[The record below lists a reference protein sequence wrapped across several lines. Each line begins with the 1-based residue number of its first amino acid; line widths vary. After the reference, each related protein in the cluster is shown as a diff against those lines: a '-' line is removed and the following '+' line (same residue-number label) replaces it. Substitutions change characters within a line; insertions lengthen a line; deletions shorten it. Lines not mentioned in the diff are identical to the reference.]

1 MIQKRWTIK
10 EANPEWAQA
19 LYESLKIHP
28 VLCRILASRGVSNF
42 QEAKDFFRTNE
53 THLLNPFLMKG
64 MQKSID
70 RIHQAITNNE
80 KILIYGDYD
89 VDGTTS
95 VAVVYQFFKT
105 IIGNQSEAFNLKP
118 QIEFYIPH
126 RFSEGYGVSQ
136 KGIDYAIEQNFK
148 LIITLDCGIKSVDL
162 VEYANQH
169 NIDTIVSDHHL
180 PGEIIPNAFA
190 ILNPKQ
196 ADCPYPY
203 KELCGCGIGYKII
216 SAYAAQYNIDQEI
229 VNYHLDL
236 VATAIA
242 ADIVP
247 ITGENRTLCVL
258 GLQKAN
264 DNPSVPLQALKTIS
278 KHEKEFTITDLVFII
293 APRVNAA
300 GRMDDAKKAVELFIE
315 TDVEKAKE
323 LASILQEDNNDRK
336 DIDRMTT
343 LEALDMIAEKMEF
356 QNRKSTVVYDENWH
370 KGIVGIVASR
380 IIEHHYKPTIVL
392 TLSNGKITGSARS
405 IKGFNMF
412 EGLNQCADYLEN
424 YGGHYFAAGL
434 TMKEENLEPFKLRF
448 DEVVKATVPDE
459 LFFPEIEVDAEIN
472 FNDINDHFLKI
483 LNQFAPHG
491 PENMKPIFMTK
502 HVLDYQGFSTIVKEK
517 HLRFV
522 VYQNG
527 SKTINGIG
535 FNMAEKID
543 VIKSKQPFE
552 ILFHIEENTWN
563 GNTSIQLKVI
573 DIRQ

>member
-1 MIQKRWTIK
+1 MIQKRWTTK
-10 EANPEWAQA
+10 EADPEWTKS

-28 VLCRILASRGVSNF
+28 ILCRILASRGIRNF
-42 QEAKDFFRTNE
+42 QEAKDFFRTDE

-105 IIGNQSEAFNLKP
+105 VIESKSENSSLKT

-126 RFSEGYGVSQ
+126 RFTEGYGVSQ
-136 KGIDYAIEQNFK
+136 KGIDYAIEHNFT

-180 PGEIIPNAFA
+180 PGEIVPNAFA

-196 ADCPYPY
+196 ADCSYPY

-216 SAYAAQYNIDQEI
+216 SAYASQYNIDQAI

-264 DNPSVPLQALKTIS
+264 QNPSVPLQALKTIS
-278 KHEKEFTITDLVFII
+278 KLEKEFTITDLVFII

-315 TDVEKAKE
+315 TDVEKAKD

-336 DIDRMTT
+336 DVDRMTT
-343 LEALDMIAEKMEF
+343 IEALYMIAENEEY

-434 TMKEENLEPFKLRF
+434 TMKEENLVPFKIRF

-472 FNDINDHFLKI
+472 FNDINENFLKI

-502 HVLDYQGFSTIVKEK
+502 SVMDYQGFSTIVKEK

-535 FNMAEKID
+535 FNMAEKLS
-543 VIKSKQPFE
+543 VIKEKQQFE
-552 ILFHIEENTWN
+552 ILYHIEENTWN

-573 DIRQ
+573 DIR

>member
-10 EANPEWAQA
+10 EANPEWAQS

-42 QEAKDFFRTNE
+42 QEAKDFFRTDE

-105 IIGNQSEAFNLKP
+105 IIKSNSI
-118 QIEFYIPH
+118 IEYYIPH
-126 RFSEGYGVSQ
+126 RFLEGYGVSQ
-136 KGIDYAIEQNFK
+136 KGIDYAIEHNFK

-162 VEYANQH
+162 VAYANQH
-169 NIDTIVSDHHL
+169 NIDTIISDHHL
-180 PGEIIPNAFA
+180 PGEILPNAFA

-196 ADCPYPY
+196 PDCPYPY

-264 DNPSVPLQALKTIS
+264 QKPSVPLQALKTIS
-278 KHEKEFTITDLVFII
+278 KLEKEFTITDLVFII

-315 TDVEKAKE
+315 SNVEKAKE
-323 LASILQEDNNDRK
+323 LASVLQEDNNDRK

-343 LEALDMIAEKMEF
+343 LEALDMIAEKEEF
-356 QNRKSTVVYDENWH
+356 KNRKSTVVYHENWH

-434 TMKEENLEPFKLRF
+434 TMKEENLESFKMRF
-448 DEVVKATVPDE
+448 DEVVKATVPEE

-472 FNDINDHFLKI
+472 FNDINENFLKI

-502 HVLDYQGFSTIVKEK
+502 HVMDYQGFSTIVKEK
-517 HLRFV
+517 HVRFV

-535 FNMAEKID
+535 FNMAEKMD
-543 VIKSKQPFE
+543 VIKSRHSFE
-552 ILFHIEENTWN
+552 ILYHIEENIWN

-573 DIRQ
+573 DIR

>member
-10 EANPEWAQA
+10 EANPEWSKS

-28 VLCRILASRGVSNF
+28 ILCRILASRGISNF
-42 QEAKDFFRTNE
+42 QEAKDFFRTDA

-70 RIHQAITNNE
+70 RIHEAITNNQ

-95 VAVVYQFFKT
+95 VAVVYQFFKS
-105 IIGNQSEAFNLKP
+105 ILNSQISNLKS
-118 QIEFYIPH
+118 QIEYYIPH
-126 RFSEGYGVSQ
+126 RFSEGYGVSK
-136 KGIDYAIEQNFK
+136 KGIDYAIENNFK
-148 LIITLDCGIKSVDL
+148 LIITLDCGIKSVEL
-162 VEYANQH
+162 VDYANQH
-169 NIDTIVSDHHL
+169 GIDTIISDHHL
-180 PGEIIPNAFA
+180 PGEIVPNAFA

-196 ADCPYPY
+196 SDCPYPY

-216 SAYAAQYNIDQEI
+216 SAYASQFNIDTEI

-247 ITGENRTLCVL
+247 ITGENRTLCVI

-264 DNPSVPLQALKTIS
+264 HNPSVPLQALKTIS
-278 KHEKEFTITDLVFII
+278 KLEKEFTITDLVFII

-343 LEALDMIAEKMEF
+343 LEALYMINENEEY

-412 EGLNQCADYLEN
+412 EGLNQCSDYLEN

-434 TMKEENLEPFKLRF
+434 TMKEENLLPFKNRF
-448 DEVVKATVPDE
+448 DEVVKATVPE
-459 LFFPEIEVDAEIN
+459 HLFNPEIEVDAEIN
-472 FNDINDHFLKI
+472 FNDINDNFLKI

-491 PENMKPIFMTK
+491 PENMKPIFMTRN
-502 HVLDYQGFSTIVKEK
+502 VMDYQGFSTIVKDK

-527 SKTINGIG
+527 SKTINGIA
-535 FNMAEKID
+535 FNMAEKLHI
-543 VIKSKQPFE
+543 IKSKPHFE
-552 ILFHIEENTWN
+552 MLYHIEENTWN

-573 DIRQ
+573 DIR

>member
-1 MIQKRWTIK
+1 MTQKRWTLK
-10 EANPEWAQA
+10 EADVDWTQS
-19 LYESLKIHP
+19 LSESLKIHP
-28 VLCRILASRGVSNF
+28 VLCRMLASRGIRNF
-42 QEAKDFFRTNE
+42 QEAKDFFRTDE

-105 IIGNQSEAFNLKP
+105 IIKSNLT
-118 QIEFYIPH
+118 IEYYIPH

-136 KGIDYAIEQNFK
+136 KGIDYAIEHNFK
-148 LIITLDCGIKSVDL
+148 LIITLDCGIKSIDL
-162 VEYANQH
+162 VEYANQK
-169 NIDTIVSDHHL
+169 NIDTIISDHHL
-180 PGEIIPNAFA
+180 PGEILPNAFA

-196 ADCPYPY
+196 PDCPYPY

-264 DNPSVPLQALKTIS
+264 QKPSVPLQALKTIS
-278 KHEKEFTITDLVFII
+278 KLEKEFTITDLVFII

-315 TDVEKAKE
+315 SDVEKAKE

-343 LEALDMIAEKMEF
+343 LEALDMIAEKEEF
-356 QNRKSTVVYDENWH
+356 KNRKSTVVYQENWH

-434 TMKEENLEPFKLRF
+434 TMKEENLESFKLRF
-448 DEVVKATVPDE
+448 DEVVKANVPDE

-472 FNDINDHFLKI
+472 FNDINENFLKI

-502 HVLDYQGFSTIVKEK
+502 HVMDYQGFSTIVKEK
-517 HLRFV
+517 HVRFV

-535 FNMAEKID
+535 FNMAEKMD
-543 VIKSKQPFE
+543 VIKSRHSFE
-552 ILFHIEENTWN
+552 ILYHIEENTWN

-573 DIRQ
+573 DIR

>member
-10 EANPEWAQA
+10 EANPEWAQS

-28 VLCRILASRGVSNF
+28 VLCRILASRGISNF
-42 QEAKDFFRTNE
+42 QEAKDFFRTDE

-70 RIHQAITNNE
+70 RIHQAIINNE

-105 IIGNQSEAFNLKP
+105 IIKSNSI
-118 QIEFYIPH
+118 IEYYIPH
-126 RFSEGYGVSQ
+126 RFLEGYGVSQ
-136 KGIDYAIEQNFK
+136 KGIDYAIEHNFK

-169 NIDTIVSDHHL
+169 NIDTIISDHHL
-180 PGEIIPNAFA
+180 PGEILPNAFA

-196 ADCPYPY
+196 PDCPYPY

-264 DNPSVPLQALKTIS
+264 QKPSVPLQALKTIS
-278 KHEKEFTITDLVFII
+278 KLEKEFTITDLVFII

-315 TDVEKAKE
+315 SNVEKAKE
-323 LASILQEDNNDRK
+323 LASVLQEDNNDRK

-343 LEALDMIAEKMEF
+343 LEVLDMIAEKEEF
-356 QNRKSTVVYDENWH
+356 KNRKSTVVYHENWH

-434 TMKEENLEPFKLRF
+434 TMKEENLESFKLRF
-448 DEVVKATVPDE
+448 DEVVKATVPEE

-472 FNDINDHFLKI
+472 FNDINENFLKI

-502 HVLDYQGFSTIVKEK
+502 HVMDYQGFSTIVKEK
-517 HLRFV
+517 HVRFV

-535 FNMAEKID
+535 FNMAEKMD
-543 VIKSKQPFE
+543 VIKSRHSFE
-552 ILFHIEENTWN
+552 ILYHIEENIWN

-573 DIRQ
+573 DIR

>member
-1 MIQKRWTIK
+1 MIQKRWTTK
-10 EANPEWAQA
+10 EANPEWTKS

-28 VLCRILASRGVSNF
+28 ILCRILASRGIRNF
-42 QEAKDFFRTNE
+42 QEAKDFFRTDE

-105 IIGNQSEAFNLKP
+105 VIESKSENSSLKT

-126 RFSEGYGVSQ
+126 RFTEGYGVSQ
-136 KGIDYAIEQNFK
+136 KGIDYAIEHNFT

-180 PGEIIPNAFA
+180 PGEIVPNAFA

-196 ADCPYPY
+196 ADCSYPY

-216 SAYAAQYNIDQEI
+216 SAYASQYNIDQAI

-264 DNPSVPLQALKTIS
+264 QNPSVPLQALKTIS
-278 KHEKEFTITDLVFII
+278 KLEKEFTITDLVFII

-315 TDVEKAKE
+315 TDVEKAKD

-336 DIDRMTT
+336 DVDRMTT
-343 LEALDMIAEKMEF
+343 IEALYMIAENEEY

-434 TMKEENLEPFKLRF
+434 TMKEENLVPFKIRF

-472 FNDINDHFLKI
+472 FNDINENFLKI

-502 HVLDYQGFSTIVKEK
+502 SVMDYQGFSTIVKEK

-535 FNMAEKID
+535 FNMAEKLS
-543 VIKSKQPFE
+543 VIKEKQQFE
-552 ILFHIEENTWN
+552 ILYHIEENTWN

-573 DIRQ
+573 DIR

>member
-1 MIQKRWTIK
+1 MIQKRWTTK
-10 EANPEWAQA
+10 EANPEWTKS

-28 VLCRILASRGVSNF
+28 ILCRILASRGIRNF
-42 QEAKDFFRTNE
+42 QEAKDFFRTDE

-105 IIGNQSEAFNLKP
+105 VIESKSENSSLKP

-126 RFSEGYGVSQ
+126 RFTEGYGVSQ
-136 KGIDYAIEQNFK
+136 KGIDYAIEHNFT

-180 PGEIIPNAFA
+180 PGEIVPNAFA

-196 ADCPYPY
+196 ADCSYPY

-216 SAYAAQYNIDQEI
+216 SAYASQYNIDQAI

-264 DNPSVPLQALKTIS
+264 QNPSVPLQALKTIS
-278 KHEKEFTITDLVFII
+278 KLEKEFTITDLVFII

-315 TDVEKAKE
+315 TDVEKAKD

-336 DIDRMTT
+336 DVDRMTT
-343 LEALDMIAEKMEF
+343 IEALYMIAENEEY

-434 TMKEENLEPFKLRF
+434 TMKEENLVPFKIRF

-472 FNDINDHFLKI
+472 FNDINENFLKI

-502 HVLDYQGFSTIVKEK
+502 SVMDYQGFSTIVKEK

-535 FNMAEKID
+535 FNMVEKLS
-543 VIKSKQPFE
+543 VIKEKKQFE
-552 ILFHIEENTWN
+552 ILYHIEENTWN

-573 DIRQ
+573 DIR

>member
-10 EANPEWAQA
+10 EANPEWAQS

-42 QEAKDFFRTNE
+42 QEAKDFFRTDE

-105 IIGNQSEAFNLKP
+105 IIKSNSI
-118 QIEFYIPH
+118 IEYYIPH
-126 RFSEGYGVSQ
+126 RFLEGYGVSQ
-136 KGIDYAIEQNFK
+136 KGIDYAIEHNFK

-169 NIDTIVSDHHL
+169 NIDTIISDHHL
-180 PGEIIPNAFA
+180 PGEILPNAFA

-196 ADCPYPY
+196 PDCPYPY

-264 DNPSVPLQALKTIS
+264 QKPSVPLQALKTIS
-278 KHEKEFTITDLVFII
+278 KLEKEFTITDLVFII

-315 TDVEKAKE
+315 SDVEKAKE
-323 LASILQEDNNDRK
+323 LASVLQEDNNDRK

-343 LEALDMIAEKMEF
+343 LEALDMIAEKEEF
-356 QNRKSTVVYDENWH
+356 KNRKSTVVYHENWH

-434 TMKEENLEPFKLRF
+434 TMKEENLGSFKMRF
-448 DEVVKATVPDE
+448 DEVVKATVPEE

-472 FNDINDHFLKI
+472 FNDINENFLKI

-502 HVLDYQGFSTIVKEK
+502 HVMDYQGFSTIVKEK
-517 HLRFV
+517 HVRFV

-535 FNMAEKID
+535 FNMAEKMD
-543 VIKSKQPFE
+543 VIKSRHSFE
-552 ILFHIEENTWN
+552 ILYHIEENIWN

-573 DIRQ
+573 DIR

>member
-1 MIQKRWTIK
+1 MIQKRWTTK
-10 EANPEWAQA
+10 EADPEWTKS

-28 VLCRILASRGVSNF
+28 ILCRILASRGIRNF
-42 QEAKDFFRTNE
+42 QEAKDFFRTDE

-105 IIGNQSEAFNLKP
+105 VIESKSENSNLKT

-126 RFSEGYGVSQ
+126 RFTEGYGVSQ
-136 KGIDYAIEQNFK
+136 KGIDYAIEHNFT

-162 VEYANQH
+162 VKYANQH

-180 PGEIIPNAFA
+180 PGEIVPNAFA
-190 ILNPKQ
+190 VLNPKQ

-216 SAYAAQYNIDQEI
+216 SAYASQYNIDQAI

-264 DNPSVPLQALKTIS
+264 KNPSVPLQALKTIS
-278 KHEKEFTITDLVFII
+278 KLEKEFTITDLVFII

-315 TDVEKAKE
+315 ADVEKAKD

-336 DIDRMTT
+336 DVDRMTT
-343 LEALDMIAEKMEF
+343 IEALYMIAENEEY

-434 TMKEENLEPFKLRF
+434 TMKEENLVPFKIRF
-448 DEVVKATVPDE
+448 DEVVKFTVPDE

-472 FNDINDHFLKI
+472 FNDINENFLKI

-502 HVLDYQGFSTIVKEK
+502 SVMDYQGFSTIVKEK

-535 FNMAEKID
+535 FNMAEKLS
-543 VIKSKQPFE
+543 VIKEKQQFE
-552 ILFHIEENTWN
+552 ILYHIEENTWN

-573 DIRQ
+573 DIR

>member
-10 EANPEWAQA
+10 EANPEWAQS

-42 QEAKDFFRTNE
+42 QEAKDFFRTDE

-70 RIHQAITNNE
+70 RIHQAIINNE

-105 IIGNQSEAFNLKP
+105 IIKSNSI
-118 QIEFYIPH
+118 IEYYIPH
-126 RFSEGYGVSQ
+126 RFLEGYGVSQ
-136 KGIDYAIEQNFK
+136 KGIDYAIEHNFK

-169 NIDTIVSDHHL
+169 NIDTIISDHHL
-180 PGEIIPNAFA
+180 PGEILPNAFA

-196 ADCPYPY
+196 PDCPYPY

-264 DNPSVPLQALKTIS
+264 QKPSVPLQALKTIS
-278 KHEKEFTITDLVFII
+278 KLEKEFTITDLVFII

-315 TDVEKAKE
+315 SNVEKAKE
-323 LASILQEDNNDRK
+323 LASVLQEDNNDRK

-343 LEALDMIAEKMEF
+343 LEALDMIAEKEEF
-356 QNRKSTVVYDENWH
+356 KNRKSTVVYHENWH

-434 TMKEENLEPFKLRF
+434 TMKEENLESFKLRF
-448 DEVVKATVPDE
+448 DEVVKATVPEE

-472 FNDINDHFLKI
+472 FNDINENFLKI

-502 HVLDYQGFSTIVKEK
+502 HVMDYQGFSTIVKEK
-517 HLRFV
+517 HVRFV

-535 FNMAEKID
+535 FNMAEKMD
-543 VIKSKQPFE
+543 VIKSRHSFE
-552 ILFHIEENTWN
+552 ILYHIEENIWN

-573 DIRQ
+573 DIR

>member
-1 MIQKRWTIK
+1 MIQKRWTTK
-10 EANPEWAQA
+10 EANPEWTKS

-28 VLCRILASRGVSNF
+28 VLCRILASRGISNF
-42 QEAKDFFRTNE
+42 QEAKDFFRTDE

-70 RIHQAITNNE
+70 RIHQAITTNE

-105 IIGNQSEAFNLKP
+105 VIEAKSEVSNLKS

-136 KGIDYAIEQNFK
+136 KGIDYAIEHNFT

-180 PGEIIPNAFA
+180 PGEIVPNAFA

-216 SAYAAQYNIDQEI
+216 SAYASQYNIDQAI

-264 DNPSVPLQALKTIS
+264 QNPSVPLQALKTIS
-278 KHEKEFTITDLVFII
+278 KLEKDFTITDLVFII

-315 TDVEKAKE
+315 TDVEKAKD

-336 DIDRMTT
+336 DVDRMTT
-343 LEALDMIAEKMEF
+343 IEALYMIKENEEY

-434 TMKEENLEPFKLRF
+434 TMKEENLIPFKIRF

-472 FNDINDHFLKI
+472 FNDINENFLKI

-491 PENMKPIFMTK
+491 PENMKPIFITK
-502 HVLDYQGFSTIVKEK
+502 SVMDYQGFSTIVKEK

-535 FNMAEKID
+535 FNMAEKLH
-543 VIKSKQPFE
+543 VIKSKQQFE
-552 ILFHIEENTWN
+552 VLYHIEENTWN

-573 DIRQ
+573 DIR

>member
-1 MIQKRWTIK
+1 MIQKRWTTK
-10 EANPEWAQA
+10 EANPEWTKS

-28 VLCRILASRGVSNF
+28 VLCRILASRGISNF
-42 QEAKDFFRTNE
+42 QEAKDFFRTDE

-70 RIHQAITNNE
+70 RIHQAITTNE

-105 IIGNQSEAFNLKP
+105 VIEAKSEVSNLKS

-136 KGIDYAIEQNFK
+136 KGIDYAIEHNFT

-180 PGEIIPNAFA
+180 PGEIVPNAFA

-216 SAYAAQYNIDQEI
+216 SAYASQYNIDQAI

-247 ITGENRTLCVL
+247 ITVENRTLCVL

-264 DNPSVPLQALKTIS
+264 QNPSVPLQALKTIS
-278 KHEKEFTITDLVFII
+278 KLEKDFTITDLVFII

-315 TDVEKAKE
+315 TDVEKAKD

-336 DIDRMTT
+336 DVDRMTT
-343 LEALDMIAEKMEF
+343 IEALYMIKENEEY

-434 TMKEENLEPFKLRF
+434 TMKEENLIPFKIRF

-472 FNDINDHFLKI
+472 FNDINENFLKI

-491 PENMKPIFMTK
+491 PENMKPIFITK
-502 HVLDYQGFSTIVKEK
+502 SVMDYQGFSTIVKEK

-535 FNMAEKID
+535 FNMAEKLH
-543 VIKSKQPFE
+543 VIKSKQQFE
-552 ILFHIEENTWN
+552 VLYHIEENTWN

-573 DIRQ
+573 DIR

>member
-1 MIQKRWTIK
+1 MIQKRWTTK
-10 EANPEWAQA
+10 EANPEWTKS

-28 VLCRILASRGVSNF
+28 ILCRILASRGIRNF
-42 QEAKDFFRTNE
+42 QEAKDFFRTDE

-105 IIGNQSEAFNLKP
+105 VIESKSENSSLKS

-126 RFSEGYGVSQ
+126 RFTEGYGVSQ
-136 KGIDYAIEQNFK
+136 KGIDYAIEHNFT

-180 PGEIIPNAFA
+180 PGEIVPNAFA

-216 SAYAAQYNIDQEI
+216 SAYASQYNIDQAI

-264 DNPSVPLQALKTIS
+264 QNPSVPLQALKTIS
-278 KHEKEFTITDLVFII
+278 KLEKEFTITDLVFII

-315 TDVEKAKE
+315 TDVEKAKD

-336 DIDRMTT
+336 DVDRMTT
-343 LEALDMIAEKMEF
+343 IEALYMIAENEEY

-434 TMKEENLEPFKLRF
+434 TMKEENLVPFKIRF

-472 FNDINDHFLKI
+472 FNDINENFLKI

-502 HVLDYQGFSTIVKEK
+502 SVMDYQGFSTIVKEK

-535 FNMAEKID
+535 FNMAEKLS
-543 VIKSKQPFE
+543 VIKEKQQFE
-552 ILFHIEENTWN
+552 ILYHIEENTWN

-573 DIRQ
+573 DIR

>member
-1 MIQKRWTIK
+1 MIQKRWTTK
-10 EANPEWAQA
+10 EANPDWTKS

-28 VLCRILASRGVSNF
+28 VLCRILASRGISNF
-42 QEAKDFFRTNE
+42 QEAKDFFRTDE

-105 IIGNQSEAFNLKP
+105 ILNSQFSILNS
-118 QIEFYIPH
+118 QIEYYIPH

-136 KGIDYAIEQNFK
+136 KGIDYAIEHNFT

-180 PGEIIPNAFA
+180 PGEIVPNAFA

-216 SAYAAQYNIDQEI
+216 SAYASQYNIDQAI

-264 DNPSVPLQALKTIS
+264 QNPSVPLQALKTIS
-278 KHEKEFTITDLVFII
+278 KLEKDFTITDLVFII

-315 TDVEKAKE
+315 TDVEKAKD

-336 DIDRMTT
+336 DVDRMTT
-343 LEALDMIAEKMEF
+343 IEALYMINENEEY

-434 TMKEENLEPFKLRF
+434 TMKEENLIPFKIRF

-459 LFFPEIEVDAEIN
+459 LFYPEIEVDAEIN
-472 FNDINDHFLKI
+472 FNDINENFLKI

-502 HVLDYQGFSTIVKEK
+502 SVMDYQGFSTIVKEK

-535 FNMAEKID
+535 FNMAEKLPI
-543 VIKSKQPFE
+543 IKSKQQFE
-552 ILFHIEENTWN
+552 VLYHIEENTWN

-573 DIRQ
+573 DIR

>member
-10 EANPEWAQA
+10 EANPEWAQS

-28 VLCRILASRGVSNF
+28 ILCRILASRGIRNF
-42 QEAKDFFRTNE
+42 QEAKDFFRTDE

-105 IIGNQSEAFNLKP
+105 IIKSNSI
-118 QIEFYIPH
+118 IEYYIPH
-126 RFSEGYGVSQ
+126 RFLEGYGVSQ
-136 KGIDYAIEQNFK
+136 KGIDYAIEHNFK

-169 NIDTIVSDHHL
+169 NIDTIISDHHL
-180 PGEIIPNAFA
+180 PGEILPNAFA

-196 ADCPYPY
+196 PDCPYPY

-264 DNPSVPLQALKTIS
+264 QKPSVPLQALKTIS
-278 KHEKEFTITDLVFII
+278 KLEKEFTITDLVFII

-315 TDVEKAKE
+315 SNVEKAKE
-323 LASILQEDNNDRK
+323 LASVLQEDNNDRK

-343 LEALDMIAEKMEF
+343 LEALDMIAEKEEF
-356 QNRKSTVVYDENWH
+356 KNRKSTVVYHENWH

-434 TMKEENLEPFKLRF
+434 TMKEENLESFKMRF
-448 DEVVKATVPDE
+448 DEVVKATVPEE

-472 FNDINDHFLKI
+472 FNDINENFLKI

-502 HVLDYQGFSTIVKEK
+502 HVMDYQGFSTIVKEK
-517 HLRFV
+517 HVRFV

-535 FNMAEKID
+535 FNMAEKMD
-543 VIKSKQPFE
+543 VIKSRHSFE
-552 ILFHIEENTWN
+552 ILYHIEENIWN

-573 DIRQ
+573 DIR

>member
-10 EANPEWAQA
+10 EANPEWAQS

-42 QEAKDFFRTNE
+42 QEAKDFFRTDE

-70 RIHQAITNNE
+70 RIHQAIINNE

-105 IIGNQSEAFNLKP
+105 IIKSNSI
-118 QIEFYIPH
+118 IEYYIPH
-126 RFSEGYGVSQ
+126 RFLEGYGVSQ
-136 KGIDYAIEQNFK
+136 KGIDYAIEHNFK

-169 NIDTIVSDHHL
+169 NIDTIISDHHL
-180 PGEIIPNAFA
+180 PGEILPNAFA

-196 ADCPYPY
+196 PDCPYPY

-247 ITGENRTLCVL
+247 ITGENRSLCVL

-264 DNPSVPLQALKTIS
+264 QKPSVPLQALKTIS
-278 KHEKEFTITDLVFII
+278 KLEKEFTITDLVFII

-315 TDVEKAKE
+315 SNVEKAKE
-323 LASILQEDNNDRK
+323 LASVLQEDNNDRK

-343 LEALDMIAEKMEF
+343 LEALDMIAEKEEF
-356 QNRKSTVVYDENWH
+356 KNRKSTVVYHENWH

-434 TMKEENLEPFKLRF
+434 TMKEENLGSFKMRF
-448 DEVVKATVPDE
+448 DEVVKATVPEE

-472 FNDINDHFLKI
+472 FNDINENFLKI

-502 HVLDYQGFSTIVKEK
+502 HVMDYQGFSTIVKEK
-517 HLRFV
+517 HVRFV

-535 FNMAEKID
+535 FNMAEKMD
-543 VIKSKQPFE
+543 VIKSRHSFE
-552 ILFHIEENTWN
+552 ILYHIEENIWN

-573 DIRQ
+573 DIR

>member
-1 MIQKRWTIK
+1 MIQKRWTTK
-10 EANPEWAQA
+10 EANPEWTKS

-28 VLCRILASRGVSNF
+28 ILCRILASRGIRNF
-42 QEAKDFFRTNE
+42 QEAKDFFRTDE

-105 IIGNQSEAFNLKP
+105 VIESKSENSSLKS

-126 RFSEGYGVSQ
+126 RFTEGYGVSQ
-136 KGIDYAIEQNFK
+136 KGIDYAIEHNFT

-180 PGEIIPNAFA
+180 PGEIVPNAFA

-216 SAYAAQYNIDQEI
+216 SAYASQYNIDQAI

-264 DNPSVPLQALKTIS
+264 QNPSVPLQALKTIS
-278 KHEKEFTITDLVFII
+278 KLEKEFTITDLVFII

-315 TDVEKAKE
+315 TDVEKAKD

-336 DIDRMTT
+336 DVDRMTT
-343 LEALDMIAEKMEF
+343 IEALYMIAENEEY

-434 TMKEENLEPFKLRF
+434 TMKEENLVPFKIRF

-472 FNDINDHFLKI
+472 FNDINENFLKI

-502 HVLDYQGFSTIVKEK
+502 SVMDYQGFSTIVKEK

-535 FNMAEKID
+535 FNMVEKLS
-543 VIKSKQPFE
+543 VIKEKQQFE
-552 ILFHIEENTWN
+552 ILYHIEENTWN

-573 DIRQ
+573 DIR

>member
-10 EANPEWAQA
+10 EVNPEWAQS

-42 QEAKDFFRTNE
+42 QEAKDFFRTDE

-70 RIHQAITNNE
+70 RIHQAIINNE

-105 IIGNQSEAFNLKP
+105 IIKSNSI
-118 QIEFYIPH
+118 IEYYIPH
-126 RFSEGYGVSQ
+126 RFLEGYGVSQ
-136 KGIDYAIEQNFK
+136 KGIDYAIEHNFK

-169 NIDTIVSDHHL
+169 NIDTIISDHHL
-180 PGEIIPNAFA
+180 PGEILPNAFA

-196 ADCPYPY
+196 PDCPYPY

-247 ITGENRTLCVL
+247 ITGENRSLCVL

-264 DNPSVPLQALKTIS
+264 QKPSVPLQALKTIS
-278 KHEKEFTITDLVFII
+278 KLEKEFTITDLVFII

-315 TDVEKAKE
+315 SNVEKAKE
-323 LASILQEDNNDRK
+323 LASVLQEDNNDRK

-343 LEALDMIAEKMEF
+343 LEALDMIAEKEEF
-356 QNRKSTVVYDENWH
+356 KNRKSTVVYHENWH

-424 YGGHYFAAGL
+424 YGGHYFEAGL
-434 TMKEENLEPFKLRF
+434 TMKEENLGSFKMRF
-448 DEVVKATVPDE
+448 DEVVKATVPEE

-472 FNDINDHFLKI
+472 FNDINENFLKI

-502 HVLDYQGFSTIVKEK
+502 HVMDYQGFSTIVKEK
-517 HLRFV
+517 HVRFV

-535 FNMAEKID
+535 FNMAEKMD
-543 VIKSKQPFE
+543 VIKSRHSFE
-552 ILFHIEENTWN
+552 ILYHIEENIWN

-573 DIRQ
+573 DIR

>member
-1 MIQKRWTIK
+1 MIQKRWTTK
-10 EANPEWAQA
+10 EANPEWTKS

-28 VLCRILASRGVSNF
+28 ILCRILASRGIRNF
-42 QEAKDFFRTNE
+42 QEAKDFFRTDE

-105 IIGNQSEAFNLKP
+105 VIESKSENSSLKT

-126 RFSEGYGVSQ
+126 RFTEGYGVSQ
-136 KGIDYAIEQNFK
+136 KGIDYAIEHNFT

-180 PGEIIPNAFA
+180 PGEIVPNAFA

-216 SAYAAQYNIDQEI
+216 SAYASQYNIDQAI

-264 DNPSVPLQALKTIS
+264 QNPSVPLQALKTIS
-278 KHEKEFTITDLVFII
+278 KLEKEFTITDLVFII

-315 TDVEKAKE
+315 TDVEKAKD

-336 DIDRMTT
+336 DVDRMTT
-343 LEALDMIAEKMEF
+343 IEALYMIAENEEY
-356 QNRKSTVVYDENWH
+356 QNGKSTVVYDENWH

-434 TMKEENLEPFKLRF
+434 TMKEENLVPFKIRF

-472 FNDINDHFLKI
+472 FNDINENFLKI

-502 HVLDYQGFSTIVKEK
+502 SVMDYQGFSTIVKEK

-535 FNMAEKID
+535 FNMAEKLS
-543 VIKSKQPFE
+543 VIKEKQQFE
-552 ILFHIEENTWN
+552 ILYHIEENTWN

-573 DIRQ
+573 DIR